1 MVRRRD
7 QAAAALAAMFFAALG
22 VAAPAAG
29 QTATDEGVWT
39 AVSLRGKVSADA
51 PWRWTADSFV
61 QSREGVRTLDLAFE
75 QVMVTFDV
83 GRQVGV
89 GFGYGVGAG
98 FRNRGP
104 LLEHRLT
111 QLLTWGAGVH
121 TRVSLRSLLEERF
134 ITGRDA
140 MLLRARQQVRVVW
153 PLAAQRR
160 LRGVASAER
169 TEPLPT
175 SCVPRGPRQ
184 RSSRICWRCA
194 AIVFRYRPVP
204 PRSGSSAPSR
214 GVPAARSC
222 DASCS
227 GGKCP
232 GAKRRPD
239 LHVDGRHGQLAHG
252 RGAAIREG
260 RCRGQW
266 TNPSVATSCIIRPM
280 LSIFTI
286 LPPPRP

>member
-89 GFGYGVGAG
+89 GVGYGVGAG
-98 FRNRGP
+98 FRNRGA

-160 LRGVASAER
+160 LRGVASAEVLVQADSKALGSAR
-169 TEPLPT
+169 LDGSRLFVGVNWTLTPGSAVEIGYLNAY
-175 SCVPRGPRQ
+175 SSGGSNRR
-184 RSSRICWRCA
+184 RSSHVLA
-194 AIVFRYRPVP
+194 ASLAV
-204 PRSGSSAPSR
+204 SLSQG
-214 GVPAARSC
+214 
-222 DASCS
+222 
-227 GGKCP
+227 
-232 GAKRRPD
+232 RR
-239 LHVDGRHGQLAHG
+239 
-252 RGAAIREG
+252 
-260 RCRGQW
+260 
-266 TNPSVATSCIIRPM
+266 
-280 LSIFTI
+280 
-286 LPPPRP
+286 